1 MYLKYPFLDF
11 NLNYSISGADFTAF
25 TYIDD
30 GVHKTNIA
38 SFVL

>member
-1 MYLKYPFLDF
+1 MYLKYPFHDF
-11 NLNYSISGADFTAF
+11 NLNYSISGTDFSAF
-25 TYIDD
+25 TSIDD